1 MVQSPSEMP
10 VPTYVPSPT
19 SPREVGS
26 LFGGCEPAA
35 PPVSGWLFQDADV
48 ATAPTAVATQLAPT
62 ASEPTMLEYAQVGLL
77 QRQ

>member
-1 MVQSPSEMP
+1 MYLHQLHHE
-10 VPTYVPSPT
+10 
-19 SPREVGS
+19 RWEVFS
-26 LFGGCEPAA
+26 VDVKPQL
-35 PPVSGWLFQDADV
+35 PPVSGWFSKDADV